1 MSTNQRDGDSMQP
14 FSIQCV
20 TCKSKLTVTKPAL
33 LGQILV
39 CPKCNSMVQIPESP
53 PSETEIL
60 APASD
65 TPEVSNAQQHDDHI
79 DTVEDF
85 GYTADQ
91 ISAGSTSS
99 PNNQDAGN
107 HTSPGSD
114 KLSPSAVDSH
124 DSFNQGTLADW
135 TDTSATAKNK
145 KLLAIFSCISALIL
159 IGVII
164 TFSFTGE
171 KASETAINNQDNPQV
186 QTNQPEQK
194 DPAAEDGSTQAK
206 EPNEAKTTS
215 DENSN
220 EDTMDSEPKGKN
232 PEIPTNPK
240 TPIEP
245 EENEIQVSDGPEN
258 PLPVAPE
265 GLTPETPANPGKDDM
280 PEDLNSVIDDV
291 APFLSNSPIDVAD
304 AAPVAKLPMANND
317 TPRAPATPVNIEG
330 GLRFTV
336 PEMDIANPIPL
347 NQFLEFLGTLGN
359 IPFTFDFESLEV
371 ANLSHTVGV
380 QHNSSNQT
388 IEKILMAVLNPL
400 QMTHQIEDG
409 HVLISAKSH
418 TDPTINTIVYKQDL
432 VNTLKDEETVAT
444 LSDIINTLL
453 TTADSQIA
461 KPIADNETGEIF
473 HLEISGNNRTQDKVR
488 QLLARIADPVTGTGS
503 YESRSWTQ
511 YQKTFTMDFSNGAPL
526 LQVLIYLNSNS
537 ELQLQANWKN
547 IWQSGWTPK
556 SQVKVATADA
566 PLQDCLEKTLTKI
579 GLSYIARANGVLEI
593 TTAEHALAAN
603 QIGLYDISKMPV
615 TKRDALV
622 NTLNQLTKE
631 ENDISIRLIEA
642 LPDGRLGLS
651 APAAIHRLVA
661 KQLEEK

>member
-1 MSTNQRDGDSMQP
+1 MQP

-20 TCKSKLTVTKPAL
+20 TCKSKLMVSKPSL

-39 CPKCNSMVQIPESP
+39 CPKCNSMVQIPESH
-53 PSETEIL
+53 PSETEGL
-60 APASD
+60 
-65 TPEVSNAQQHDDHI
+65 TPVSANSEVPVAQQQHDHT

-85 GYTADQ
+85 GY
-91 ISAGSTSS
+91 SANQNSTGSSDS
-99 PNNQDAGN
+99 PDNQKVSGQ
-107 HTSPGSD
+107 TSPDSD
-114 KLSPSAVDSH
+114 GDSQSVVDSN
-124 DSFNQGTLADW
+124 DSFNQKTLSDW
-135 TDTSATAKNK
+135 TDTSATEKHK
-145 KLLAIFSCISALIL
+145 KLLVSFSCISALIL

-171 KASETAINNQDNPQV
+171 NASETAINHQGNSQIQN
-186 QTNQPEQK
+186 N
-194 DPAAEDGSTQAK
+194 ST
-206 EPNEAKTTS
+206 EPNEQTEEEVTTPAKPSGKSKTTS

-220 EDTMDSEPKGKN
+220 EDTMDPETIGPNSETPNNPKASVEN
-232 PEIPTNPK
+232 VESEIPTSN
-240 TPIEP
+240 EP
-245 EENEIQVSDGPEN
+245 ES

-265 GLTPETPANPGKDDM
+265 GLIPETPKNPTNNDT

-304 AAPVAKLPMANND
+304 AVPVAKLPMTSNE
-317 TPRAPATPVNIEG
+317 TTRAPAVPVNIEG
-330 GLRFTV
+330 GLSFTV
-336 PEMDIANPIPL
+336 PEIDIANPIPL

-359 IPFTFDFESLEV
+359 IPFTFDFESLELT
-371 ANLSHTVGV
+371 NLGHTAGV

-388 IEKILMAVLNPL
+388 IEQILMAVLNPL
-400 QMTHQIEDG
+400 QLTFQIEDG
-409 HVLISAKSH
+409 HVLILAQAH
-418 TDPTINTIVYKQDL
+418 TDPTINTTVYKQNL
-432 VNTLKDEETVAT
+432 ANTPQDEETVAT

-453 TTADSQIA
+453 ATADSQIA
-461 KPIADNETGEIF
+461 KPIADNETTEIF

-488 QLLARIADPVTGTGS
+488 QLLARISDPLTGTGS
-503 YESRSWTQ
+503 YELRSWAQ
-511 YQKTFTMDFSNGAPL
+511 YQKTFTMNFSKGAPL

-537 ELQLQANWKN
+537 GLQLQANWKN
-547 IWQSGWTPK
+547 LWQSGWTPK
-556 SQVKVATADA
+556 SQVKIATADE
-566 PLQDCLEKTLTKI
+566 PLQDCLEQILTKV

-622 NTLNQLTKE
+622 ETLDKLTKGE
-631 ENDISIRLIEA
+631 ENDVSIRLIEA

-661 KQLEEK
+661 KQLEKK

>member
-1 MSTNQRDGDSMQP
+1 MQP

-20 TCKSKLTVTKPAL
+20 TCKSKLTVSKPAL

-39 CPKCNSMVQIPESP
+39 CPKCNSMVQIPESH

-65 TPEVSNAQQHDDHI
+65 SPEVSIAQQHDDHT

-85 GYTADQ
+85 GYTANQ
-91 ISAGSTSS
+91 ISAGSTNS
-99 PNNQDAGN
+99 PNHQDASN

-114 KLSPSAVDSH
+114 KASPSVVDSN
-124 DSFNQGTLADW
+124 DSFNQGTLSDW
-135 TDTSATAKNK
+135 ADTSATGKHK

-164 TFSFTGE
+164 TFSLTGE
-171 KASETAINNQDNPQV
+171 KTSETAINNQDNSQV
-186 QTNQPEQK
+186 QNNQPEQK
-194 DPAAEDGSTQAK
+194 GPAEEDVSTQAK

-215 DENSN
+215 DETSN
-220 EDTMDSEPKGKN
+220 EDTVDSET
-232 PEIPTNPK
+232 EEQDSEMPTNPK
-240 TPIEP
+240 TPSKL
-245 EENEIQVSDGPEN
+245 EENTIQVSDEPEN

-265 GLTPETPANPGKDDM
+265 GLIPETPNNPGNDDM
-280 PEDLNSVIDDV
+280 PEDLNSVIDDL
-291 APFLSNSPIDVAD
+291 APFLNNAPIDVAD
-304 AAPVAKLPMANND
+304 AAPVAKLPMTNND

-330 GLRFTV
+330 GLSFTV

-347 NQFLEFLGTLGN
+347 NQFLDFLGTLGN
-359 IPFTFDFESLEV
+359 IPFTFDFESLEL
-371 ANLSHTVGV
+371 ANLSHTAGV
-380 QHNSSNQT
+380 KHNSSNQT

-400 QMTHQIEDG
+400 QMAHQIEDG

-432 VNTLKDEETVAT
+432 VDTLKDEETAAT

-461 KPIADNETGEIF
+461 KPIADDETGEIF

-511 YQKTFTMDFSNGAPL
+511 YQKTLTMDFSNGAPL

-556 SQVKVATADA
+556 SQVKIATADA
-566 PLQDCLEKTLTKI
+566 SLQDCLEKTLGKT

-631 ENDISIRLIEA
+631 EENDISIRLIEA

-661 KQLEEK
+661 KQLKEK

>member
-99 PNNQDAGN
+99 PNNQDASN

-164 TFSFTGE
+164 TFSFTGK

-418 TDPTINTIVYKQDL
+418 TDPTINTIVYTQDL

-461 KPIADNETGEIF
+461 KPIADNETGELF